1 MASDHEVAKT
11 APKVSAPNSTSYSL
25 LPKRLLSHKWIVR
38 NAKDFLQPKGSRL
51 RSGTFSAVM
60 PQNMECT
67 DDHHLCQTSM
77 WCLDL
82 EHVQEREWVRGS
94 YTTYLYIVISLIQ
107 CEVVPTSEWIS
118 CKVSIPKCMFSLLQT
133 DMEEPILQHNESV
146 LEHEVNKSE
155 RVCCS
160 WKFLFEN
167 LDELSDGTLIVQV
180 DANLYSH
187 LKAIGQPEA
196 LETLENVVM
205 GMKSMFADKL
215 FTDLTIKC
223 GGEEFK
229 VHKAVLASQS
239 PFFRRM
245 LESDVKEQ
253 RTSVI
258 EISDTDPQVIS
269 NLLTYLYTG
278 KAPDVDTLAN
288 DLLVVANKYTLSLLF
303 AICESKLKLEIN
315 DTNFIDLLLFAD
327 SYNADN
333 LRKACLIFIYCN
345 SPAVYNS
352 SRWKEFKQNSAEHV
366 PLLMEILEF
375 AP

>member
-38 NAKDFLQPKGSRL
+38 NAKDFLKPKGSKL

-67 DDHHLCQTSM
+67 DDPHLCQTSM
-77 WCLDL
+77 WCLGL
-82 EHVQEREWVRGS
+82 EHVQKSEYIQNTW
-94 YTTYLYIVISLIQ
+94 TTVLYIATSLIQ

-118 CKVSIPKCMFSLLQT
+118 CKVSIPKCMFTLLQS
-133 DMEEPILQHNESV
+133 DEEEPILQHNEPV
-146 LEHEVNKSE
+146 LEHEVSKSE

-160 WKFLFEN
+160 WKFPFEK

-180 DANLYSH
+180 DGTLYSH
-187 LKAIGQPEA
+187 LKAIGEPEA
-196 LETLENVVM
+196 FETLENVVM
-205 GMKSMFADKL
+205 GMKCMFADKL

-223 GGEEFK
+223 GEEEFK

-239 PFFRRM
+239 PVFRRM
-245 LESDVKEQ
+245 LESDMKEQ

-269 NLLTYLYTG
+269 DLLAYLYTG

-288 DLLVVANKYTLSLLF
+288 KLLVVANKYALSQLF
-303 AICESKLKLEIN
+303 EICENKLKSDIN
-315 DTNFIDLLLFAD
+315 DSNFIDLLIFAD
-327 SYNADN
+327 LHNAAN
-333 LRKACLIFIYCN
+333 LKRACLIFIYCN

-352 SRWKEFKQNSAEHV
+352 SRWKEFKQNNDGHNS
-366 PLLMEILEF
+366 LLLEILEF
-375 AP
+375 VP